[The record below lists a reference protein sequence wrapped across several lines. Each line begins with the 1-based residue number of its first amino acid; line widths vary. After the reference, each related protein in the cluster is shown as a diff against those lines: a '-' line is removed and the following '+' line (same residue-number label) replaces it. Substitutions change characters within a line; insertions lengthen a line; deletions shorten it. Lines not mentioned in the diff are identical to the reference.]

1 MRNALVCN
9 LAAFSQADTGRRVVS
24 PFDFI
29 AIPDA
34 DTGRRMTSGLNFT
47 LAGLFSIT
55 SRLRS

>member
-1 MRNALVCN
+1 MLWCAI
-9 LAAFSQADTGRRVVS
+9 LAAFSQAGTGRSVVS

-34 DTGRRMTSGLNFT
+34 DTGRRMTSGLNIT